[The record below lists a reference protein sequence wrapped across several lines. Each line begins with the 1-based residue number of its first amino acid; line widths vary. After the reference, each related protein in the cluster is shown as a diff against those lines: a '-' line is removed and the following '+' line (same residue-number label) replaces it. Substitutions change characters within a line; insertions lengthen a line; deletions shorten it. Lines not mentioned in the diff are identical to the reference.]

1 MVLAHVFTT
10 VYDYIPVVGPFFR
23 DKFWLVY
30 LVAGAVV
37 SLPLLL
43 ARQREIQSTRRY
55 TPAFFALLLVIS
67 LVALLGAFLVSAQ
80 PEEVVQ
86 PGDGLRVM
94 TYNIQQG
101 YSAAGVKNYD
111 GQLDLIRQFDPQV
124 LGLQESDT
132 NRIANSNDDMVRY
145 FADQLELYS
154 YYGPEVVQGTFGI
167 ALLSK
172 YPLLNQQTFY
182 MYSQGE
188 QTATIRAQI
197 EVDGVQYNLFV
208 THLGNGG
215 PMVQQEAILA
225 EAAGLDNVILMGD
238 FNFRPDTEQYQHT
251 VALLDDAWLS
261 FWPGGDDGSG
271 IDPEKRIDHIFL
283 SPYLE
288 VLDARFN
295 TQPESDHPALTAV
308 IR

>member
-1 MVLAHVFTT
+1 
-10 VYDYIPVVGPFFR
+10 
-23 DKFWLVY
+23 
-30 LVAGAVV
+30 
-37 SLPLLL
+37 
-43 ARQREIQSTRRY
+43 
-55 TPAFFALLLVIS
+55 
-67 LVALLGAFLVSAQ
+67 
-80 PEEVVQ
+80 
-86 PGDGLRVM
+86 
-94 TYNIQQG
+94 
-101 YSAAGVKNYD
+101 
-111 GQLDLIRQFDPQV
+111 
-124 LGLQESDT
+124 
-132 NRIANSNDDMVRY
+132 
-145 FADQLELYS
+145 
-154 YYGPEVVQGTFGI
+154 
-167 ALLSK
+167 
-172 YPLLNQQTFY
+172 

-225 EAAGLDNVILMGD
+225 EAAGLENVILMGD

-288 VLDARFN
+288 ILDARFN
-295 TQPESDHPALTAV
+295 TKPEADHPALTAV